1 MQARNLL
8 IYFHYLDKLAKLG
21 VTNMRKADIYLEGRF
36 LLEPREAEEI
46 LDAWFNGYGKAGG
59 IARPANDAEFTQL
72 LRR

>member
-1 MQARNLL
+1 MHARNLL

-36 LLEPREAEEI
+36 LLDPKEAEEI
-46 LDAWFNGYGKAGG
+46 LDAWFNGFGKESN
-59 IARPANDAEFTQL
+59 PDAELTQL